1 MNIIER
7 MINIVV
13 NNRKANTDLDKTS
26 KSLSNVDKETKKV
39 NDSQK
44 NLTDTVT
51 KNGGAMKILNTL
63 TGGLAGSFKNAYD
76 ASKLFIG
83 GLNGIKGA
91 IIATGIGA
99 LVVGVGLLIS
109 NWEKFSS
116 LIGISTGQTEKQKE
130 EQEKLNAAYR
140 DATKNASE
148 TTGLLKTYL
157 DIVKDVN
164 QEEVK
169 RVKALEEIKKLTAAN
184 VDFNLSSVEDI
195 ERIGLLVEAELK
207 KINNLASQ
215 GTVFVSETAKQV
227 IDENLK
233 AIQEINDEFVKTNDK
248 IENIRERNRKRN
260 INYETA
266 ELRDLLESN
275 NKLLEKRTQLEQ
287 INQSVFDFSAK
298 QASKGLDLDVEKN
311 KILEQQN
318 KKNKEL
324 LETEKRKL
332 EAQQKAA
339 DEERQRLSRLQAILE
354 TVKRTNE
361 ALSSAV
367 AETAADKRVKEVSK
381 EFVEVERLFNQ
392 YEDLIKQQKEAAT
405 LAVSA
410 EGREKL
416 RLINEEINLNKQLF
430 NQRAEQIKADIVDA
444 EQNSLIRKDIL
455 ELQIQSELLAI
466 KGLSFE
472 RILLQQVIADKEF
485 EILEKS
491 YLDKIDL
498 EKKYIADIEA
508 ERAGLG
514 EDEVEKRLLLDTKLL
529 ALRRSLT
536 DQEIELSNKRT
547 EKETNDLLSRYAAE
561 EELRIISL
569 EMEQEYADA
578 VALINQNLQ
587 GFLSVLQNE
596 ALIRSKDLRN
606 AFLIIEKGLA
616 IAQVWI
622 DEARSSF
629 AAKLNLAQ
637 TPIAIPGT
645 SVPNPLFAKQAAFTA
660 KAVAANK
667 INAGIATATILAQT
681 IASFNR
687 GSGGGSGLGGSET
700 AGAPQFNI
708 VESSGNNQLAAAL
721 GAQQQQP
728 INAYVVGSD
737 VATQMALD
745 RNRITNSTFLFWIP
759 FIFMLIFL

>member
-298 QASKGLDLDVEKN
+298 QASKRLDLDVEKN
-311 KILEQQN
+311 KLLEQQN